1 MFAKRELNICRQRE
15 SRLGHAC
22 RMAALALLL
31 APATAGAQLE
41 AAAASASSA
50 AVSRYSVNAGDEL
63 DIFVWGEDRMQRSV
77 RVQPDGTFTFPL
89 AGTIKARDRNVT
101 DIATEI
107 RERISNNYRS
117 APPDVT
123 VTVRDAIGMRFY
135 IVGKVRSPGSY
146 TSGSAIN
153 ILQALSL
160 AGGPAEFADLKNA
173 VVLRQTVAGQVVEP
187 IQLAR
192 LLKGGRAMEAGTLG
206 KPLPVLQ
213 SGDVLVVP

>member
-1 MFAKRELNICRQRE
+1 MFANNRKLTTCLRPSGGRVHRCQ
-15 SRLGHAC
+15 
-22 RMAALALLL
+22 MVALALLM
-31 APATAGAQLE
+31 APAPASAQLE
-41 AAAASASSA
+41 AASASTA
-50 AVSRYSVNAGDEL
+50 AISRYSVNAGDEL
-63 DIFVWGEDRMQRSV
+63 DIFVWGEERMQRSV

-89 AGTIKARDRNVT
+89 AGTIKARERNVT
-101 DIATEI
+101 DIAAEI

-117 APPDVT
+117 TPPDVT

-135 IVGKVRSPGSY
+135 IVGKVRTPGSY

-173 VVLRQTVAGQVVEP
+173 VVLRQTAAGQVVEP

>member
-1 MFAKRELNICRQRE
+1 MVFANNRKLTICQRPRN
-15 SRLGHAC
+15 SLARNCQG
-22 RMAALALLL
+22 AALALLL
-31 APATAGAQLE
+31 VPATASAQIE
-41 AAAASASSA
+41 AAPASTT
-50 AVSRYSVNAGDEL
+50 VTSRYSVNAGDEL
-63 DIFVWGEDRMQRSV
+63 DIFVWGEERMQRSV

-89 AGTIKARDRNVT
+89 AGTIKAHDRNVT

-117 APPDVT
+117 TPPDVT

-135 IVGKVRSPGSY
+135 IVGKVRTPGSY

-173 VVLRQTVAGQVVEP
+173 VVLRQTSAGQVVEP
-187 IQLAR
+187 VQLAR
-192 LLKGGRAMEAGTLG
+192 LLKGGRAMDAGTLG

>member
-1 MFAKRELNICRQRE
+1 MFANKRELKICRRRE
-15 SRLGHAC
+15 RRLVHAC
-22 RMAALALLL
+22 RMAAPTLLL
-31 APATAGAQLE
+31 VAPATAGAQLE
-41 AAAASASSA
+41 AAAATTAT
-50 AVSRYSVNAGDEL
+50 RYSVNAGDEL

-123 VTVRDAIGMRFY
+123 VTVRDATGMRFY

-173 VVLRQTVAGQVVEP
+173 VVLRQTGAGQVVEP